1 MKVNVK
7 SIIGKIAPLL
17 ALIILG
23 LVLTILLP
31 GKFLRA
37 SNLMNILK
45 QAGINCMISAGMLV
59 VLITAGID
67 LSVGSNTV
75 LGACF
80 IGVLMQNFGVTNPVV
95 LMGAALLICT
105 LMGFVNGTLLTRLD
119 LPHPFV
125 STLGMIV
132 SY

>member
-45 QAGINCMISAGMLV
+45 QAGINCMI
-59 VLITAGID
+59 
-67 LSVGSNTV
+67 
-75 LGACF
+75 
-80 IGVLMQNFGVTNPVV
+80 
-95 LMGAALLICT
+95 
-105 LMGFVNGTLLTRLD
+105 
-119 LPHPFV
+119 
-125 STLGMIV
+125 
-132 SY
+132 